1 MYRYIVNRVLL
12 VVPTLVGAAAL
23 VFVLMR
29 LIPGDICMVRLGSGG
44 ASVDPRALAVCHA
57 ELGLDRPLVLQFLD
71 FAWGF
76 FRLDFGISMWSGK
89 PVAEEIAARLP
100 ISLEIAVMATV
111 VAILI
116 AIPLGTI
123 SALWQNSWI
132 DHVVR
137 TVAIAGIATPSFWLG
152 IVSILVVLDVSH
164 ALFGAA
170 WMPPIDYVPFWQDPL
185 RNLSMVILPALT
197 VGYRYS
203 AVTMR
208 MTRSAMLEVLR
219 EDYIRTARAKGLVEQ
234 LIINRHALKN
244 ALLPVVT
251 LIGIEFAFLIGGL
264 VVTEQVFNL
273 NGVGR
278 LFVLAVQNQ
287 DYTLTQAL
295 VMLTVA
301 IFVLAN
307 LVVDLLYA
315 WLVAR
320 RHHWLLPPPAAR
332 HSRPGAGA
340 GDGGRR
346 PLGRVDRALQPD
358 IERFCR
364 HDGTAELGTH
374 HGHRSVRPRPALPHR
389 VRRAHCPDRG
399 ILLRDRRG
407 GRRSRARRG
416 KRLFRRPPRPRPAA
430 RYGRGDGLPADHHGG
445 RRHRHLRRRR
455 LQRDRGDHNSAHPPL
470 RAGRALE
477 RACDP

>member
-44 ASVDPRALAVCHA
+44 ASVDPRALAVCHG

-219 EDYIRTARAKGLVEQ
+219 EDYIRTARAKGLAEQ

-301 IFVLAN
+301 IFVLVN
-307 LVVDLLYA
+307 LAVDLLYA
-315 WLVAR
+315 WLDPR
-320 RHHWLLPPPAAR
+320 
-332 HSRPGAGA
+332 
-340 GDGGRR
+340 
-346 PLGRVDRALQPD
+346 
-358 IERFCR
+358 IRF
-364 HDGTAELGTH
+364 G
-374 HGHRSVRPRPALPHR
+374 
-389 VRRAHCPDRG
+389 
-399 ILLRDRRG
+399 
-407 GRRSRARRG
+407 
-416 KRLFRRPPRPRPAA
+416 
-430 RYGRGDGLPADHHGG
+430 
-445 RRHRHLRRRR
+445 
-455 LQRDRGDHNSAHPPL
+455 
-470 RAGRALE
+470 
-477 RACDP
+477 